1 MPQADSISLRVF
13 PLPVKISF
21 PDQGTRRGGPSRRA
35 EVTHGPLA
43 SPQRRGTGG
52 RHPVTAAAETRFTS
66 SAEGSTVASSSLRQT
81 RRDWLALDIQ
91 QMRSWIRPATMTRE
105 KKYLTFGAVFVLAE
119 ESSPKGVSGREGRGP
134 GVTPAPLPVRGLALS
149 RVHARRQFPPSPWD
163 RS

>member
-81 RRDWLALDIQ
+81 RRDCLALDIQ

-119 ESSPKGVSGREGRGP
+119 G
-134 GVTPAPLPVRGLALS
+134 
-149 RVHARRQFPPSPWD
+149 
-163 RS
+163 